1 MEIPVDQIELQFFL
15 RQGVTYVKVL
25 LVRNGIKTCV
35 AQVPVLS
42 RQIVLPLRE
51 VTVN

>member
-1 MEIPVDQIELQFFL
+1 METPVDQIELQFFL

-42 RQIVLPLRE
+42 TSIVLPLQE
-51 VTVN
+51 VAAN